1 MRLSW
6 DSLFCCIPGSA
17 ASLSPW
23 SLFER
28 YDEAL
33 GLGWPNFIFIMG
45 PDRSFS
51 LRIGDDSSVVA
62 GLGRTGGVSNRSAGV
77 EL

>member
-1 MRLSW
+1 MCRVFFWRLSW
-6 DSLFCCIPGSA
+6 DSFFYCIPGSA

-33 GLGWPNFIFIMG
+33 GLGWPSFVFIMG
-45 PDRSFS
+45 PGRSSS
-51 LRIGDDSSVVA
+51 LRIGGDSLAVA
-62 GLGRTGGVSNRSAGV
+62 GFGWTGRC
-77 EL
+77 L